1 MTFVNGI
8 WESDIHTG
16 DYDRPDNFFTLAD
29 LSALAE
35 QEYDLIVVGA
45 GGAGTAAAVEAT
57 DRGASVLV
65 LEKAE
70 HAGGSTHYSGGTI
83 RLISDPEGA
92 VEHYLALAQGAT
104 PREPIEAFV
113 KGLDEIPDWVAAHGG
128 VLVSDEYQI
137 ARPDSEIA
145 QRRVFPAGRVGSAFP
160 NFPHSD
166 SLGLRK
172 HLQPQRPDRKF
183 GAAMWDFLRGALAA
197 TGAPVVTGARVAGLL
212 QDTPGGMVYGVTVET
227 PDGAVKIKSKNG
239 VVLANGGFAWDP
251 ELLRQYFGIEMP
263 AMSPAHR
270 NTGDGIRMAQSAG
283 ADLWHMTAT
292 STTIGYSFPDADAAF
307 PCEITDYGFVLVDQ
321 NGSRYARETMM
332 ETHSF
337 LHSMLHQHPI
347 TGIFDRIPS
356 YIIVDEKTRLAGPLS
371 VAGSLGFNRRY
382 PWSDD
387 NSAEVDREWF
397 VKADTI
403 EELAQKLGLPTDTL
417 KATINRYNEHSVAG
431 QDDEFGRP
439 AKETAPIDTAPFY
452 AAAVRPTLL
461 NTQGG
466 PRRNGNCEVLNPNG
480 QPIPG
485 LYSAGELGSIWHR
498 LYPGGGNVSEALVT
512 GRAAAASAVGGS
524 LGGSDA
530 FAMASAGGTDPSA
543 S

>member
-1 MTFVNGI
+1 MTFVDGI
-8 WESDIHTG
+8 WEADFHTG
-16 DYDRPDNFFTLAD
+16 DYDRADNFFTLAD
-29 LSALAE
+29 LPALAE

-65 LEKAE
+65 LEKAM

-83 RLISDPEGA
+83 RLIADPEGA
-92 VEHYLALAQGAT
+92 VEHYLALSQGAT

-113 KGLDEIPDWVAAHGG
+113 KGLEEIPDWVAAHGG

-137 ARPDSEIA
+137 ARAGSEIA

-172 HLQPQRPDRKF
+172 HLEPKRPDRKF

-197 TGAPVVTGARVAGLL
+197 TGAPVVTGARVTGVL
-212 QDTPGGMVYGVTVET
+212 QDTPGGRVYGVTVET
-227 PDGAVKIKSKNG
+227 PEGPVQVKSKSG

-251 ELLRQYFGIEMP
+251 EMLRQYFGIDMP

-270 NTGDGIRMAQSAG
+270 NTGDGVRIAQSAG

-307 PCEITDYGFVLVDQ
+307 PCEIVDYGFVLVDQ
-321 NGSRYARETMM
+321 NGRRYARETMM

-337 LHSMLHQHPI
+337 THSMLHQDPI
-347 TGIFDRIPS
+347 SGIFDRIPS
-356 YIIVDEKTRLAGPLS
+356 YIVVDEKTRLAGPLS

-387 NSAEVDREWF
+387 NSAEIDRGWF
-397 VKADTI
+397 TKADTI
-403 EELAQKLGLPTDTL
+403 EELAEKLGLPVETL
-417 KATINRYNEHSVAG
+417 RATIDRYNELSRAG
-431 QDDEFGRP
+431 EDDEFGRP
-439 AKETAPIDTAPFY
+439 AKETVPIDTAPFY
-452 AAAVRPTLL
+452 AAPVRPTLL

-466 PRRNGNCEVLNPNG
+466 PRRNGRGEVLNPNG
-480 QPIPG
+480 EPIPG
-485 LYSAGELGSIWHR
+485 LFSAGELGSIWHR
-498 LYPGGGNVSEALVT
+498 LYPGGGNVSEALVS
-512 GRAAAASAVGGS
+512 GRAAAASAVGGIVAVAV
-524 LGGSDA
+524 G
-530 FAMASAGGTDPSA
+530 AGHSSA